1 MVFST
6 AGAAAPFYPPINSA
20 QGLQFLHIFANSLFA
35 CFEINFALQESHK
48 NNAERPCTHTSSS
61 TPPFQILT

>member
-20 QGLQFLHIFANSLFA
+20 QGLQFLHIFANTCLLCSVFVNHLSRYDVIVHLVLICNSLMI
-35 CFEINFALQESHK
+35 C
-48 NNAERPCTHTSSS
+48 
-61 TPPFQILT
+61 